1 MHNIEMIDSLLI
13 DELAATETYSQV
25 LKKLREE
32 VSLGESDLL
41 LPIYEAHKA
50 AVSSLQTQIREL
62 GGTPAKDSGVWGSW
76 ASLIQGGANVFG
88 KQAALKVLQEGEKSG
103 LGDYEKALLDQ
114 KLGSN
119 IRTLILLKLL
129 PAQHAHIDTLNQMMS
144 SIAA

>member
-1 MHNIEMIDSLLI
+1 MHSIETIDGLLI

-25 LKKLREE
+25 LKKLKEE
-32 VSLGESDLL
+32 VSLGESERL

-62 GGTPAKDSGVWGSW
+62 GGTPAKDSGVWGAW
-76 ASLIQGGANVFG
+76 ANLIQGGANAFG

-103 LGDYEKALLDQ
+103 LGDYEKALLDH

-119 IRTLILLKLL
+119 IRSLILLKLL
-129 PAQHAHIDTLNQMMS
+129 PAQHAHIDTLDQMMS
-144 SIAA
+144 SLAA